1 MYPYSEQEKK
11 IIITRRQNEEKG
23 DIKVIKRDFYDD
35 LPRAIC
41 EVLDR
46 ISWRWRNYDWFD
58 DAWNAYRD
66 HVINATANGMAV
78 KAPGF
83 IFNEYIDEQVKENFL
98 DEEQAN
104 LLHSDSELDA
114 LFHHGVKGQK
124 WGVRRYETEDG
135 KLTALGKRNAKHDA
149 SVAVGAAAGAAIGA
163 AAAWKKFKT
172 SPAFK
177 ANYKKAIGKTVL
189 IGVGAAII
197 GGFLG
202 HKVNQLKNTYEDNKN
217 KPLGQR
223 ENVGALGKS
232 IGKTASKIDKT
243 NETAANNIKNFVA
256 GNGHL
261 KLSTRGITK

>member
-46 ISWRWRNYDWFD
+46 ISWRWRNYDWFEQ
-58 DAWNAYRD
+58 AWNEYRD
-66 HVINATANGMAV
+66 HVINASAGGLAI

-83 IFNEYIDEQVKENFL
+83 IFNSYIDDQVKENFL

-104 LLHSDSELDA
+104 LLHSDDELNA

-124 WGVRRYETEDG
+124 WGIRRYQTENG
-135 KLTALGKRNAKHDA
+135 QLTPLGKRNVKHDV
-149 SVAVGAAAGAAIGA
+149 SVGIGAAAGAAIGA
-163 AAAWKKFKT
+163 RMAWKKFKT

-177 ANYKKAIGKTVL
+177 ADYKKAVAKTVL
-189 IGVGAAII
+189 IGLGASII

-202 HKVNQLKNTYEDNKN
+202 HRVNQLKNTYEDNKN
-217 KPLGQR
+217 KPLKDR
-223 ENVGALGKS
+223 EKVGSFGNQ
-232 IGKTASKIDKT
+232 IGKRASDIDT
-243 NETAANNIKNFVA
+243 FVT
-256 GNGHL
+256 GKGHM
-261 KLSTRGITK
+261 KLTSSRPTGHK